1 MVVGKSVKH
10 EMMEKHLI
18 PILFSLFVCQ
28 GSSLRA
34 QSIPDST
41 LLSIERA
48 MEQVEKTKL
57 AEQEVEK
64 YEHNLLRQEMTF
76 RWTDAAPLLGGLI
89 QTATNRSFNDRP
101 VRFIKNRHDAVDY
114 LPASLPLAT
123 AWALKAFGVES
134 RSKIKRMATANAI
147 ALGLNVALTQTFKHV
162 TRELR
167 PDGTDKHSLP
177 SGHAAFAYLSA
188 TILHRE
194 FGHQSPWLSVGG
206 YAAATATEL
215 LRLHHNAH
223 YLNDI
228 FLGAGIGITST
239 NVAYWLTDKIYGAK
253 EINRP
258 NLYVGDV
265 LRLGRY
271 LEQPISLS
279 LVSGTEIRTG
289 SIQQEAFDLMDENF
303 DGNISLH
310 PSSTLTSGLE
320 YSYFFNSNIA
330 AEGIVR
336 VSATKI
342 KPVVSESA
350 QLHTGDIYGENL
362 SQYHANLAIKYSIPI
377 GLTQRFAL
385 RALAGDRYT
394 QKTEFERV
402 DNGATFLQIPSSH
415 RFEWGAGLSFE
426 SIGNEKYVAG
436 FNFDYLHTTN
446 THLQPN
452 KFIISTFWK
461 IIL

>member
-1 MVVGKSVKH
+1 MNR
-10 EMMEKHLI
+10 HLRRY
-18 PILFSLFVCQ
+18 LLFVLILVGQ
-28 GSSLRA
+28 GNLLRA
-34 QSIPDST
+34 QNLPDST
-41 LLSIERA
+41 LQSLERA
-48 MEQVEKTKL
+48 IEQMEKTQL
-57 AEQEVEK
+57 AKQEVQK
-64 YEHNLLRQEMTF
+64 YEQNLLRQEMTF
-76 RWTDAAPLLGGLI
+76 NWMDAAPLLGGLI
-89 QTATNRSFNDRP
+89 QTATNHSFNDRP
-101 VRFIKNRHDAVDY
+101 VLFKEYKHDATDY
-114 LPASLPLAT
+114 IPASLPLVT
-123 AWALKAFGVES
+123 TWALKACGLES
-134 RSKIKRMATANAI
+134 RSKTRRMITANAI
-147 ALGLNVALTQTFKHV
+147 ALGLNVGLTQTLKHTTHV
-162 TRELR
+162 LR
-167 PDGTDKHSLP
+167 PDGTDKHGLP
-177 SGHAAFAYLSA
+177 SGHTSLAYLGA

-194 FGHQSPWLSVGG
+194 YGHQSPWISVGG
-206 YAAATATEL
+206 YAAATTTEL
-215 LRLHHNAH
+215 LRLHNNAH

-228 FLGAGIGITST
+228 FLGAGIGITCT
-239 NVAYWLTDKIYGAK
+239 NVAYWLTDKIYGEK

-258 NLYVGDV
+258 NLYLGDV
-265 LRLGRY
+265 VRLGRY

-279 LVSGTEIRTG
+279 LISGTEIRTG
-289 SIQQEAFDLMDENF
+289 SIQQEAFELMDAQF
-303 DGNISLH
+303 DGDVVLY

-320 YSYFFNSNIA
+320 YSYFFNANLA

-342 KPVVSESA
+342 KPVLSEST

-362 SQYHANLAIKYSIPI
+362 SQYHANLAIKYSIPV
-377 GLTQRFAL
+377 GMTQRFSL

-394 QKTEFERV
+394 EKAHFDRV

-415 RFEWGAGLSFE
+415 RFEWGAGLSLE